1 MFINALK
8 GLALFGLLGPAI
20 GMLVIALPAMVIIS
34 GWSLPSLLALIP
46 AVYFIGGIP
55 AAICGLLAGTV
66 RTSLTRLQGSVV
78 AGVMGSA
85 CSVGYYLLVFGHN
98 ALGRAVALIAAAG
111 FISGLACGIVF
122 FARPTR
128 STGPSRISGDIL

>member
-8 GLALFGLLGPAI
+8 GVALFGLLGPAV
-20 GMLVIALPAMVIIS
+20 GMLVIALPAMIILS
-34 GWSLPSLLALIP
+34 GWSLDALLALIP

-66 RTSLTRLQGSVV
+66 RTRLTRLQGSVV

-98 ALGRAVALIAAAG
+98 ALGRGVALIVAAG
-111 FISGLACGIVF
+111 FISGLVCGAAF
-122 FARPTR
+122 FARPDHSLKRTVAD
-128 STGPSRISGDIL
+128 GLQ